1 MMPTAR
7 DGPGAVTGIT
17 CIAEHTSRPDPSPLL
32 RRGSGLRPAALACR
46 RSPHSQSTMQLTFE
60 TAALGAASLWGIGGL
75 IAAGPTKQLGGP
87 RFTRLRMYWV
97 AVILVAIATTVNGW
111 ESLRVGDVVLLG
123 LSGIVG
129 LALGDAAIFT
139 SFARLGPRRTGI
151 LFAMNAPMAAA
162 LSAAIFGERFSPASL
177 SGSALVIV
185 GVILAI
191 AFGTRAGQNHH
202 WEEIRGPLAVGVGF
216 GLLGALGQAVGVLL
230 ADPVFE
236 AGRVDVWAGAAV
248 RAVVGMGAL
257 LVLRGWFERRAPVPH
272 PGRLGWKLWAIL
284 IVSGLI
290 AMVFGKTLLLVALQT
305 GDPGIVSV
313 LVSTSPVIQLP
324 LIWAFTRERPAGGAW
339 MGAVLASVGTG
350 LIVL

>member
-1 MMPTAR
+1 MTN
-7 DGPGAVTGIT
+7 I
-17 CIAEHTSRPDPSPLL
+17 S
-32 RRGSGLRPAALACR
+32 
-46 RSPHSQSTMQLTFE
+46 FE
-60 TAALGAASLWGIGGL
+60 VAALGAASLWAIGGL

-97 AVILVAIATTVNGW
+97 AVILVVIATAFGDWGT
-111 ESLRVGDVVLLG
+111 LRAGDVTLLG
-123 LSGIVG
+123 LSGIIG

-151 LFAMNAPMAAA
+151 LFAMNAPIAAG
-162 LSAAIFGERFSPASL
+162 LSALIFQERFSVTSL
-177 SGSALVIV
+177 SGSALVV
-185 GVILAI
+185 GGVVLAI
-191 AFGTRAGQNHH
+191 AFGTRPGQQHH
-202 WEEIRGPLAVGVGF
+202 WEEVRGSLAAGVGF

-236 AGRVDVWAGAAV
+236 GGRVDVWAGAAV
-248 RAVVGMGAL
+248 RAVVGLAAL
-257 LVLRGWFERRAPVPH
+257 IALRGWFERRAQVPH
-272 PGRLGWKLWAIL
+272 PGRVGWKLWAIL

-290 AMVFGKTLLLVALQT
+290 AMVFGKTLLLVALQE

-324 LIWAFTRERPAGGAW
+324 LIWLLTRERPAGGAW
-339 MGAVLASVGTG
+339 LGALLASAGTA